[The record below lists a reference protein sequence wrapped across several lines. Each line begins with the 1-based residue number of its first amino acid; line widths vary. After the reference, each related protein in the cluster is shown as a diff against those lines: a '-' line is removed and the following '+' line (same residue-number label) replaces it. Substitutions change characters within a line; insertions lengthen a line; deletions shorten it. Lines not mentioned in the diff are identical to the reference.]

1 MYNNVL
7 INIGWTN
14 IVEYTM
20 LLSEKYSP
28 PDKLA

>member
-1 MYNNVL
+1 MYNKDL
-7 INIGWTN
+7 YNIGWIN
-14 IVEYTM
+14 IVEYTI